1 MFSIIY
7 TIDGQSTTLTGKSI
21 AKLLQRAK
29 AAVEQACLTSDLFS
43 ITGYKSGREI
53 FSVALGENCVY
64 GFRSG
69 EIWDWFR
76 RECWVRGRQV
86 L

>member
-1 MFSIIY
+1 MFRIIY
-7 TIDGQSTTLTGKSI
+7 TIDGQSTTITGKSI

-29 AAVEQACLTSDLFS
+29 AAVEQACLSSGLFS
-43 ITGYKSGREI
+43 ITGYKSGQEI
-53 FSVALGENCVY
+53 FSVALRETCVY

-76 RECWVRGRQV
+76 RECWVIGRQV